1 MKTPKSFSTDNL
13 IGIVMVIVGVIVF
26 AFSIGSI
33 INPPRHLDPYA
44 YDHGINGVGLVIS
57 IILIILGIV
66 FAKE

>member
-1 MKTPKSFSTDNL
+1 
-13 IGIVMVIVGVIVF
+13 MVIVGVIVF